1 MSDDSNP
8 WYTGYKA
15 AHHATGFMA
24 WTSAVITIALVAA
37 HVKHYTHPHVQRHI
51 NRVVLIVPVFS
62 LLSWGSLAS
71 GDDTAVYIE
80 SVRDCYE
87 SWVVYNFMVRVR
99 RRFGASCSRVKDGP
113 RLTWRVFVS
122 LWCA

>member
-1 MSDDSNP
+1 
-8 WYTGYKA
+8 
-15 AHHATGFMA
+15 MA
-24 WTSAVITIALVAA
+24 WTSAVITVALVAA

-62 LLSWGSLAS
+62 LLSWVSLAA
-71 GDDTAVYIE
+71 GDNTGVYIE

-99 RRFGASCSRVKDGP
+99 AWVCACARARARSAARRTDSSVSFLARP
-113 RLTWRVFVS
+113 RRCVWRTSEALVR
-122 LWCA
+122 L